1 MLMSFSESVRIA
13 MMQAMEADEQ
23 VFAYGQ
29 GINDPG
35 GFFGS
40 TVGIQERFGKV
51 RCFDVPLSEESLVG
65 MGVGAAILGRRPIYV
80 ALRIDFLLL
89 AMNQIANHA
98 AKWPSMCGYQANV
111 PLTIRAIIGKDWGQA
126 AQHSGAFYSLF
137 AHIPE
142 LEVVLPSNVEDA
154 SRLLLASIFS
164 DKPTLFIDSKP
175 LYDLNGE
182 VELPI
187 QPLAFGKAKVARK
200 GKDITFVAI
209 SHMVMFAQSVAA
221 TLAEHGI
228 SAEVIDL
235 RTVAPLDETA
245 IVESVAKTRRVAIFD
260 VDWPRFGL
268 ASEVARIICMS
279 PDCDLALP
287 LVNIAQKD
295 EHTPGGCFLEH
306 EHYPI
311 EERVVADIL
320 KKVGG

>member
-13 MMQAMEADEQ
+13 MMQAMEADER

-40 TVGIQERFGKV
+40 TVGIQEKFGKT

-65 MGVGAAILGRRPIYV
+65 MGVGAAILGRRPIYI

-98 AKWPSMCGYQANV
+98 AKWPGMCGYQATV

-154 SRLLLASIFS
+154 PRLLLASIFS
-164 DKPTLFIDSKP
+164 DNPTLFIDSKP
-175 LYDLNGE
+175 LYDLKGE

-187 QPLAFGKAKVARK
+187 QPLALGKASIVRE

-235 RTVAPLDETA
+235 RTVTPLDETA
-245 IVESVAKTRRVAIFD
+245 IVESIAKTRRVAIFD

-268 ASEVARIICMS
+268 ASEVARVICMS
-279 PDCDLALP
+279 PDCNLDLP

-311 EERVVADIL
+311 EERVVADLL
-320 KKVGG
+320 KRVGV

>member
-1 MLMSFSESVRIA
+1 MHMSFCESVRIA
-13 MMQAMEADEQ
+13 TMQAMEADER

-29 GINDPG
+29 GINDPS

-40 TVGIQERFGKV
+40 TIGVQEKFGEA
-51 RCFDVPLSEESLVG
+51 RCFDVPLSEESLIG

-89 AMNQIANHA
+89 AMNQIVNHA
-98 AKWPSMCGYQANV
+98 AKWSSMCGGQATV
-111 PLTIRAIIGKDWGQA
+111 PLTIRAIIGKDWGQGS
-126 AQHSGAFYSLF
+126 QHSGAFHSLF

-154 SRLLLASIFS
+154 PRLLLASIFS
-164 DKPTLFIDSKP
+164 DKPTIFIDSKP
-175 LYDLNGE
+175 LFDLEGE

-187 QPLAFGKAKVARK
+187 QPLTFGKANIARE

-209 SHMVMFAQSVAA
+209 SHMVMFAQSAA
-221 TLAEHGI
+221 ARLSEYGI

-245 IVESVAKTRRVAIFD
+245 ILESVSKTRRVAVFD

-279 PDCDLALP
+279 PDCNLDLP
-287 LVNIAQKD
+287 LMNIAQKD

-311 EERVVADIL
+311 EECVVADLL
-320 KKVGG
+320 KRLRG

>member
-1 MLMSFSESVRIA
+1 MLVSFSESIRIA
-13 MMQAMEADEQ
+13 MMQAMEADER

-40 TVGIQERFGKV
+40 TVGIQEKFGKV

-80 ALRIDFLLL
+80 ALRIDFLML
-89 AMNQIANHA
+89 AMNQIVNHA
-98 AKWPSMCGYQANV
+98 AKLPGMFGYQV
-111 PLTIRAIIGKDWGQA
+111 TSPLTIRAIIGKDWGQA

-142 LEVVLPSNVEDA
+142 LEVVLPSNVGDA
-154 SRLLLASIFS
+154 PRLLLASIFS
-164 DKPTLFIDSKP
+164 DKPTIFIESKP
-175 LYDLNGE
+175 LYDLKGE

-187 QPLAFGKAKVARK
+187 QPLAFGKASIVRE
-200 GKDITFVAI
+200 GKDITFIAI

-221 TLAEHGI
+221 RLMKHGI

-245 IVESVAKTRRVAIFD
+245 ILESVAKTRRVAVFD

-268 ASEVARIICMS
+268 ASEVARVVCMS
-279 PDCDLALP
+279 PDCNLDLP
-287 LVNIAQKD
+287 LVSIAQKD

-311 EERVVADIL
+311 EERVVADLL
-320 KKVGG
+320 KKVGV